1 MSVAIIE
8 TFKQESMYGLPIKTK
23 KETEVAVVK
32 RWSLVETC
40 LYKFLPD
47 IMIINI
53 QELFIS
59 KMWDIVQRQTITCS
73 SAHKIHIGEDRIKE
87 ESVRQCL

>member
-59 KMWDIVQRQTITCS
+59 KTWVNFSGTLS
-73 SAHKIHIGEDRIKE
+73 NDRLLLAALPTKFT
-87 ESVRQCL
+87 

>member
-1 MSVAIIE
+1 MSVAVIE
-8 TFKQESMYGLPIKTK
+8 TFKQESLYGLPIKTK

-59 KMWDIVQRQTITCS
+59 KMWVNFSGTLS
-73 SAHKIHIGEDRIKE
+73 NDRLLLAALRTKFT
-87 ESVRQCL
+87 

>member
-1 MSVAIIE
+1 MLANAIIE
-8 TFKQESMYGLPIKTK
+8 RFEQESLYGLSIKTK
-23 KETEVAVVK
+23 KETEVAVVE
-32 RWSLVETC
+32 RWSLVEIC

-59 KMWDIVQRQTITCS
+59 KTWVNFGGTLS
-73 SAHKIHIGEDRIKE
+73 NDRLLLAALPTKFT
-87 ESVRQCL
+87 

>member
-40 LYKFLPD
+40 SYKFLPD

-59 KMWDIVQRQTITCS
+59 KMWVNFSGTLS
-73 SAHKIHIGEDRIKE
+73 NDRLLLAALRTKFT
-87 ESVRQCL
+87 

>member
-1 MSVAIIE
+1 MDCPS
-8 TFKQESMYGLPIKTK
+8 KQK

-59 KMWDIVQRQTITCS
+59 EMWVNFSGTLS
-73 SAHKIHIGEDRIKE
+73 NDRLLLAALRTKFT
-87 ESVRQCL
+87 